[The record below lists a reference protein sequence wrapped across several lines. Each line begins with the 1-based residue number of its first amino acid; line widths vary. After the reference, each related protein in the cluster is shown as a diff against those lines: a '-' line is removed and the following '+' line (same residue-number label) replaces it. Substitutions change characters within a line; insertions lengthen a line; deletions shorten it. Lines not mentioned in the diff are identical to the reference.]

1 MIEEVKY
8 KGFTAAYSDYESTDG
23 EVAAMCNLVPNNGSL
38 SPVQHE
44 RTIFKLSPE
53 KDVVFVH
60 QGDKFKNY
68 IIKCNNNGGIFFTQ
82 DGKNFQAIIGEGG
95 LSQVSSEVEASEVSS
110 EVGLSEVTSEVGS
123 SEVTSEVE
131 AGEVGSEVE
140 AGEVGSEVGLRQV
153 TAIGNTLM
161 LLTGKGTIHCLWKQ
175 DKNCYQVLGGQL
187 PDIDISFGLQGT
199 LKRGESF
206 GATLD
211 YFVNT
216 FGGTSGWNLAPWDK
230 VNIGAGFIGKVREDK
245 VQELNNLVLGK
256 VNKFIAEY
264 YTRGGKFI
272 YPFFVRYALRLYDG
286 SLTRHSAPILMLPS
300 TCCSPMCVEDGFH
313 LAVRNGKL
321 SVLNENL
328 TWRII
333 GMVCDLDYQVHTD
346 LSVLDNW
353 KDIIKGVDVYISA
366 PIYTFKQAGEVEGV
380 AISSNT
386 KDRLSQ
392 NKSVCK
398 LNGNDVYEQVD
409 WLTTYNKIYNPNE
422 DLQQGI
428 NAVIELPRVPQKT
441 LIENI
446 KTCQDFYLLRSFNI
460 DELTV
465 SAERKIISVEEDYFK
480 SLVNR
485 QHMGDDYDSHDT
497 IIAKRAVMYNQRVNY
512 ANLSKVLFNG
522 FKLPYTNAFANGLKL
537 PIKVRAFVY
546 IKQGGREVV
555 VDSGEANID
564 VLTPIYYFYY
574 PNANAY
580 KVVFEAKGGFEN
592 NLNTFNPYKVYYKEV
607 NLERHIGLNGAFWF
621 GDFNSLLT
629 VPAVTLKNA
638 PMGSSL
644 ADRTILMHNKI
655 YTSKV
660 GNPFVFPVLGINSIG
675 VGEIYGI
682 SSAAKALSEGQFGQF
697 PLYAFTSDGVW
708 ALEVAQNGSY
718 HAKQPI
724 TRDVCVD
731 ADSITQMEHSVLFAT
746 SRGIMLLSGSSSQCI
761 TDILYSEEVFR
772 LANLPKGNEIIK
784 LAGLSNENFDYVR
797 FEEYIKDS
805 GMIYDYSHQ
814 RIILYNPTRRYA
826 YIYSLDSKMWGM
838 MQSNILHGVNSY
850 PEALAMTSDNKLVDF
865 TNYSKI
871 SVGLTGRTG
880 QTNRTGQTGRTSLT
894 SLTGQTTFEIPV
906 KTLVVTRPLK
916 LGGADVLKTIRSI
929 IQRGEFERGSVKT
942 ILYGSNDLYNWHL
955 VWSSGTQ
962 YLRGFSGTPYKYF
975 RIVSVG
981 SLTAQESLSGASIDV
996 KARFNNQLR

>member
-23 EVAAMCNLVPNNGSL
+23 ELAAMCNLVPNNGCL

-44 RTIFKLSPE
+44 LTIFKLSPE
-53 KDVVFVH
+53 QDVLFVH

-68 IIKCNNNGGIFFTQ
+68 IIKCNDNGDIFFTQ
-82 DGKNFQAIIGEGG
+82 DGKNFQAI
-95 LSQVSSEVEASEVSS
+95 LNTNEVE
-110 EVGLSEVTSEVGS
+110 LS
-123 SEVTSEVE
+123 
-131 AGEVGSEVE
+131 
-140 AGEVGSEVGLRQV
+140 QV

-161 LLTGKGTIHCLWKQ
+161 LLANKGTIHCLWKQ
-175 DKNCYQVLGGQL
+175 DKNSYQVLGSQL
-187 PDIDISFGLQGT
+187 PDIDISFGLQGS
-199 LKRGESF
+199 LKRGERF

-211 YFVNT
+211 YFVNP
-216 FGGTSGWNLAPWDK
+216 FGGTSGWNYQRWQDI
-230 VNIGAGFIGKVREDK
+230 NIGAGFIGKVRDDK
-245 VQELNNLVLGK
+245 KQELNNSVLGK
-256 VNKFIAEY
+256 VNKFIAEH

-300 TCCSPMCVEDGFH
+300 TYCSPMCVEDGFH
-313 LAVRNGKL
+313 LAVEKERLN
-321 SVLNENL
+321 VLNENL

-346 LSVLDNW
+346 LSELDNW
-353 KDIIKGVDVYISA
+353 KDIIKGVDVYVSA

-380 AISSNT
+380 SISSNT
-386 KDRLSQ
+386 EGRLSK

-398 LNGNDVYEQVD
+398 LKDNETYGQVD
-409 WLTTYNKIYNPNE
+409 WLTTYNKIHNPNE
-422 DLQQGI
+422 DLWQRI
-428 NAVIELPRVPQKT
+428 NAIIELPRVPQKA

-446 KTCQDFYLLRSFNI
+446 KTCQDFYLLKSFNI
-460 DELTV
+460 DELNT
-465 SAERKIISVEEDYFK
+465 SSERKIIPVEEDYFK
-480 SLVNR
+480 ALVNR
-485 QHMGDDYDSHDT
+485 RHMEDDYDSHDT

-522 FKLPYTNAFANGLKL
+522 FKLPYTNAFANGLKM
-537 PIKVRAFVY
+537 PIKMRAFVY
-546 IKQGGREVV
+546 IKQGGREIV
-555 VDSGEANID
+555 VDSGEANMD
-564 VLTPIYYFYY
+564 MLTPIYYFYY

-580 KVVFEAKGGFEN
+580 KVVFEVKGGFEN
-592 NLNTFNPYKVYYKEV
+592 NFNNFIPDKVYYKEV
-607 NLERHIGLNGAFWF
+607 NLEGHIGLNVAFWF
-621 GDFNSLLT
+621 GDFNSLFT
-629 VPAVTLKNA
+629 VPTVTLKNT

-644 ADRTILMHNKI
+644 ADKTILMRNKI

-746 SRGIMLLSGSSSQCI
+746 SRGIMLLSGSTSQCI
-761 TDILYSEEVFR
+761 TDILYSEKVFS
-772 LANLPKGNEIIK
+772 LASLPKGREIIK
-784 LAGLSNENFDYVR
+784 LAGLTNENFDYVR

-814 RIILYNPTRRYA
+814 RIILYNPTKRYA

-838 MQSNILHGVNSY
+838 MQSDIRHGVNSY
-850 PEALAMTSDNKLVDF
+850 PEALAMTNDNKLVDF

-871 SVGLTGRTG
+871 SFILDEKEVTLK
-880 QTNRTGQTGRTSLT
+880 
-894 SLTGQTTFEIPV
+894 IPV
-906 KTLVVTRPLK
+906 KTLLVTRPLK
-916 LGGADVLKTIRSI
+916 LGGADVLKTINSI
-929 IQRGEFERGSVKT
+929 IQRGEFARGDVKT
-942 ILYGSNDLYNWHL
+942 ILYGSNDFYNWHL
-955 VWSSGTQ
+955 VWSSKTQ
-962 YLRGFSGTPYKYF
+962 YLRGFSGSPYKYF

-981 SLTAQESLSGASIDV
+981 SLTPQKSLSGASVDV
-996 KARFNNQLR
+996 KPRFNNQLR